1 MKCLYGGSGN
11 VSICKYKYVYVGARI
26 QWHRRHGQAR
36 RGEWKISNLA
46 VASEWSGEYIYR
58 DNRQHQSLHCCYPL
72 LTIHHVRVKARDV
85 SEPS

>member
-1 MKCLYGGSGN
+1 MLAYAN
-11 VSICKYKYVYVGARI
+11 INMFMLE
-26 QWHRRHGQAR
+26 HRRQGPAR

-58 DNRQHQSLHCCYPL
+58 DNRQHKSLHCCCPL
-72 LTIHHVRVKARDV
+72 LAIHHVRVKARDV